1 MLLTSAPISPFASQL
16 RSTTGVSSLETHKR
30 RQNILSLLRE
40 SGTLDVDEVAARLH
54 VSPNTIRN
62 DFNALAAEGLLRRVH
77 GGAALPGGEQRRR
90 QPAAPTL
97 TTRCEINQK
106 AKEWMARWASDLVE
120 DGDSILLDASS
131 TVFYLAE
138 FLKNRRNLTV
148 VTNGIEVGR
157 KLTLNPS
164 NTVMLLGGLL
174 RADGVPSADVM
185 SDPMLKD
192 LRTKLAFVSCS
203 GFTTETGLTESDIL
217 DMQLKARMVEIAGS
231 VIALIDGSKF
241 GKLGLAPFARV
252 DQVAHIFSDSSIT
265 PEWIEQVRRAGVP
278 LTVCDEWTASAFAP
292 FDQDDRQYRI
302 GFANLTE
309 RMPFALQVRL
319 GLEQAASAQ
328 KNIELLIRDNDL
340 DRRRALENVDWFI
353 GQDVDLVIE
362 FQIDAE
368 AGNIIMDRFRQA
380 EIPVIAVDIPL
391 PGAIFFG
398 ADNYRAGYLAGEGLG
413 RWIQAHWGGSFD
425 LLLGLVDG
433 RAGVTPTARL
443 QGGRD
448 GLEAVV
454 GTIPNDRVMTLPC
467 PTLMHEA
474 EAMIRDQLTRLP
486 RTARIAMLAPNDDVA
501 LGALAAFEAAGRLD
515 RVAAVGQ
522 NADRLGRAAL
532 QRTDFPFVG
541 STSYAPEGYG
551 SRLIDLAR

>member
-1 MLLTSAPISPFASQL
+1 M
-16 RSTTGVSSLETHKR
+16 
-30 RQNILSLLRE
+30 
-40 SGTLDVDEVAARLH
+40 
-54 VSPNTIRN
+54 
-62 DFNALAAEGLLRRVH
+62 
-77 GGAALPGGEQRRR
+77 
-90 QPAAPTL
+90 
-97 TTRCEINQK
+97 
-106 AKEWMARWASDLVE
+106 
-120 DGDSILLDASS
+120 
-131 TVFYLAE
+131 
-138 FLKNRRNLTV
+138 
-148 VTNGIEVGR
+148 
-157 KLTLNPS
+157 
-164 NTVMLLGGLL
+164 
-174 RADGVPSADVM
+174 
-185 SDPMLKD
+185 
-192 LRTKLAFVSCS
+192 
-203 GFTTETGLTESDIL
+203 
-217 DMQLKARMVEIAGS
+217 
-231 VIALIDGSKF
+231 
-241 GKLGLAPFARV
+241 
-252 DQVAHIFSDSSIT
+252 
-265 PEWIEQVRRAGVP
+265 P

-292 FDQDDRQYRI
+292 FDQDDRRYRI

-319 GLEQAASAQ
+319 GLEQAAAAQ

-425 LLLGLVDG
+425 LLLGLVDA
-433 RAGVTPTARL
+433 RAGITPAARL

-448 GLEAVV
+448 GLEAVL
-454 GTIPNDRVMTLPC
+454 GATPNDRVMTLPC

-474 EAMIRDQLTRLP
+474 EAMMCDQLTLLP

-515 RVAAVGQ
+515 QVAAVGQ

-532 QRTDFPFVG
+532 QRTGFPFVG

-551 SRLIDLAR
+551 SRLIDLALKILRGEPVPPAVYIEHTLYLGMISSPNTTLICTRAALHSKAGQSTYERCQGLTHRRCCLTCAASAAVFRAFLRWIMWTSTCDRAKCMPWWVRTARANQR

>member
-1 MLLTSAPISPFASQL
+1 MLLTSASISPFASQL

-62 DFNALAAEGLLRRVH
+62 DFNALAAEGLLRRVR
-77 GGAALPGGEQRRR
+77 GGAALPETNNGDAGLPR
-90 QPAAPTL
+90 PPFL
-97 TTRCEINQK
+97 TRCEINQK

-157 KLTLNPS
+157 KLALNPS

-353 GQDVDLVIE
+353 AQGVDLVIE

-425 LLLGLVDG
+425 LLLGLVDA
-433 RAGVTPTARL
+433 RAGMTPAARL
-443 QGGRD
+443 QGGAM
-448 GLEAVV
+448 GWK
-454 GTIPNDRVMTLPC
+454 PC
-467 PTLMHEA
+467 WA
-474 EAMIRDQLTRLP
+474 RS
-486 RTARIAMLAPNDDVA
+486 RT
-501 LGALAAFEAAGRLD
+501 
-515 RVAAVGQ
+515 
-522 NADRLGRAAL
+522 
-532 QRTDFPFVG
+532 TG
-541 STSYAPEGYG
+541 S
-551 SRLIDLAR
+551 